1 MECEMIRAMRHTLRV
16 KQHMTMAG
24 VSRGSGCFVRHGE
37 RGDPSFARRN
47 QCGTRYFLH
56 RNQCGATAIEFAL
69 IAPFYF
75 LLIIG
80 IMETSMVMFAQHV
93 LESAAANASRLG
105 KTGYVATT
113 KTQQVTIMQTVQNL
127 AGFLMDSTK
136 ITVNAQAYKSLGAI
150 GTGEAFIDA
159 NANSKWDV
167 GENYTDSNG
176 NGKYDNDVGVAGY
189 GGTGDIVVYTISYP
203 WPIMT
208 PAMGLF
214 IGTNNIL
221 TLQSRVVVKNE
232 PYD

>member
-1 MECEMIRAMRHTLRV
+1 MIRAMRYMAGG
-16 KQHMTMAG
+16 KQH
-24 VSRGSGCFVRHGE
+24 SPIRGSFSSARHGE
-37 RGDPSFARRN
+37 RGSHYFARRSQCGNRSFARHGER
-47 QCGTRYFLH
+47 
-56 RNQCGATAIEFAL
+56 GATAIEFAL

-113 KTQQVTIMQTVQNL
+113 KTQQATIMQTVQNL

-136 ITVNAQAYKSLGAI
+136 ITINAQAYKSLGAI
-150 GTGEAFIDA
+150 GTGEAFVDA
-159 NANSKWDV
+159 NGNGKWDV

-176 NGKYDNDVGVAGY
+176 NGKYDSDIGVSGY

-203 WPIMT
+203 WPLMT

-232 PYD
+232 PYG